1 MDYSAGIMSHSFW
14 YLETKKTAEYL
25 ADDISKNELMELS
38 LNENIYQ
45 VDSERRARELVNV
58 CYRRLKGF
66 DNDLLTYL
74 STCDQ
79 NSGKLI
85 VLISVLTDDKL
96 FFEFVHEVF
105 REHILL
111 GNFTIKNSDLD
122 IFFMNKMNQS
132 EVIENW
138 KDTTL
143 KKVKAN
149 YKKYLIEAGLLKK
162 EDDNYQ
168 IILPFIDYNLKNL
181 LIKNDLTPFLHAI
194 TGDA

>member
-1 MDYSAGIMSHSFW
+1 MEYSAGIMSHSFW
-14 YLETKKTAEYL
+14 YIETKKTAEYL
-25 ADDISKNELMELS
+25 SEDISKKELLDLS

-58 CYRRLKGF
+58 CSRRLKGF
-66 DNDLLTYL
+66 SNDLLQYL
-74 STCDQ
+74 ATCEQ

-85 VLISVLTDDKL
+85 VLISILTDDKL
-96 FFEFVHEVF
+96 FFEFMHEVF

-132 EVIENW
+132 EIIENW

-143 KKVKAN
+143 RKVKAN
-149 YKKYLIEAGLLKK
+149 YKKYLIEAGLLQK
-162 EDDNYQ
+162 ENDEYK
-168 IILPFIDYNLKNL
+168 IILPFIDYRLKEL
-181 LIKNDLTPFLHAI
+181 LIQNNLTPFLNAI
-194 TGDA
+194 SGEV